1 MGQAILPPRPPF
13 QAAPWRHSRRHCPFA
28 SLHLVN
34 PILLIHWN
42 EAEAEDRVHRLR
54 RAGFSSL
61 ILTSVPNGPVD
72 LRRLLEK
79 PIDAILI
86 DLSRLPSLGRDVGLG
101 LRSRKTTRHIPIV
114 FVDGEPD
121 KVSRVKTVLPDAVF
135 TAWPKIGTAVKT
147 AIKNRPANPLVPN
160 VMAGYSGTPLPK
172 KFGIK
177 PGMVLALIN
186 APDAFE
192 RTLDP
197 LPDGVLIKEDQRG
210 KTDLVVLFA
219 SRMADIYEQFPRA
232 ERSLNYGGKLWIA
245 WLKQASGV
253 KTDVTQPAVREFG
266 LAAGWVDLK
275 ICAIDE
281 TWSGLAFA
289 RRNAKANRAAR

>member
-1 MGQAILPPRPPF
+1 M
-13 QAAPWRHSRRHCPFA
+13 
-28 SLHLVN
+28 N

-42 EAEAEDRVHRLR
+42 EAEAEDRVHRLGK
-54 RAGFSSL
+54 AGFSPL
-61 ILTSVPNGPVD
+61 ILTSVPNSPAD

-79 PIDAILI
+79 PIDAIVI

-101 LRSRKTTRHIPIV
+101 LRSRKTTRYIPIV
-114 FVDGEPD
+114 FVGGEPD
-121 KVSRVKTVLPDAVF
+121 KVSRVKTVLPEAVF
-135 TAWPKIGTAVKT
+135 TEWPKIGKAVKT
-147 AIKNRPANPLVPN
+147 AIKNRPANTLVPN
-160 VMAGYSGTPLPK
+160 VMAAYSGTPLPK
-172 KFGIK
+172 KLGVK
-177 PGMVLALIN
+177 PGIVVALVN

-197 LPDGVLIKEDQRG
+197 LPDGVLSKENLRG

-232 ERSLNYGGKLWIA
+232 ECSLNDCGRLWIA
-245 WLKQASGV
+245 WPKQASGV

-266 LAAGWVDLK
+266 LAAGWVDFK

-289 RRNAKANRAAR
+289 RPNAKASRAAR

>member
-1 MGQAILPPRPPF
+1 M
-13 QAAPWRHSRRHCPFA
+13 
-28 SLHLVN
+28 N

-42 EAEAEDRVHRLR
+42 EAEAEDRAHRLR
-54 RAGFSSL
+54 KAGFSPL
-61 ILTSVPNGPVD
+61 ILTSVANGPAD
-72 LRRLLEK
+72 LRRLLET
-79 PIDAILI
+79 PVDAIVI

-121 KVSRVKTVLPDAVF
+121 KVSRVKTVLPDAIF
-135 TAWPKIGTAVKT
+135 TEWPKIGSAVKT

-172 KFGIK
+172 KLGIK
-177 PGMVLALIN
+177 PGTAVALVN

-197 LPDGVLIKEDQRG
+197 LPDGVLVKEDLRG
-210 KTDLVVLFA
+210 KSDLVVLFA
-219 SRMADIYEQFPRA
+219 SRMADIHEQFPRA
-232 ERSLNYGGKLWIA
+232 ERSLNTGGRLWIA
-245 WLKQASGV
+245 WPKQASGV

-266 LAAGWVDLK
+266 LAAGWVDFK
-275 ICAIDE
+275 VCAIDE

-289 RRNAKANRAAR
+289 RRNAKADRVAR

>member
-1 MGQAILPPRPPF
+1 
-13 QAAPWRHSRRHCPFA
+13 
-28 SLHLVN
+28 LVE

-54 RAGFSSL
+54 KAGFSPL
-61 ILTSVPNGPVD
+61 ILTSVPNGPAD
-72 LRRLLEK
+72 LKRLLDK
-79 PIDAILI
+79 PIDAIVI
-86 DLSRLPSLGRDVGLG
+86 DLSRLPSLGRDVGLS

-121 KVSRVKTVLPDAVF
+121 KVSRVKRVLPDAVF
-135 TAWPKIGTAVKT
+135 TEWPKIRKAVKT

-172 KFGIK
+172 KLGIK
-177 PGMVLALIN
+177 PGIVVALVN
-186 APDAFE
+186 APDPFE

-197 LPDGVLIKEDQRG
+197 LPDGVLIKEDLRG

-219 SRMADIYEQFPRA
+219 SRMAEIYEQFPRA
-232 ERSLNYGGKLWIA
+232 ERSLNDGGRLWIA
-245 WLKQASGV
+245 WPKQASGV

-266 LAAGWVDLK
+266 LAAGWVDFK

-281 TWSGLAFA
+281 TWSGLAFS
-289 RRNAKANRAAR
+289 RRSAKANRAAR

>member
-1 MGQAILPPRPPF
+1 
-13 QAAPWRHSRRHCPFA
+13 
-28 SLHLVN
+28 VN

-42 EAEAEDRVHRLR
+42 EAEAEERVHRLR
-54 RAGFSSL
+54 KAGFSPL
-61 ILTSVPNGPVD
+61 ILTSVRNGPAD

-79 PIDAILI
+79 PIDAIVI

-101 LRSRKTTRHIPIV
+101 LRSRKTTRLLPIV
-114 FVDGEPD
+114 FVDGDPD

-135 TAWPKIGTAVKT
+135 TDWPRIGAAVKT
-147 AIKNRPANPLVPN
+147 AIKNRPTDPLVPN

-172 KFGIK
+172 KLGIK
-177 PGMVLALIN
+177 PGIVVALVN

-192 RTLDP
+192 RTLHP
-197 LPDGVLIKEDQRG
+197 LSDGVLIKEDLRG

-232 ERSLNYGGKLWIA
+232 ERSLNDGGRLWIA
-245 WLKQASGV
+245 WPKQASGV

-266 LAAGWVDLK
+266 LAAGWVDFK

>member
-1 MGQAILPPRPPF
+1 M
-13 QAAPWRHSRRHCPFA
+13 
-28 SLHLVN
+28 N

-54 RAGFSSL
+54 KAGFSPL
-61 ILTSVPNGPVD
+61 ILTSVPNGPAD
-72 LRRLLEK
+72 LRRLFEK
-79 PIDAILI
+79 PIDAIVI

-101 LRSRKTTRHIPIV
+101 LRGRKTTRHIPIV

-135 TAWPKIGTAVKT
+135 TEWPKIGSAVKT

-177 PGMVLALIN
+177 LGMVVALVN
-186 APDAFE
+186 APDVFE

-197 LPDGVLIKEDQRG
+197 LPEGIVLKEDLRG
-210 KTDLVVLFA
+210 KTDLIVLFA
-219 SRMADIYEQFPRA
+219 SRMADVYEQFPRA
-232 ERSLNYGGKLWIA
+232 ERSLKDGGRLWIA
-245 WLKQASGV
+245 WPKQASGV

-266 LAAGWVDLK
+266 LAAAWVDFK
-275 ICAIDE
+275 ICAIDK

-289 RRNAKANRAAR
+289 RRNAKADLAAR

>member
-1 MGQAILPPRPPF
+1 M
-13 QAAPWRHSRRHCPFA
+13 
-28 SLHLVN
+28 N

-42 EAEAEDRVHRLR
+42 EAEAEDRVQRLR
-54 RAGFSSL
+54 KAGFSSL
-61 ILTSVPNGPVD
+61 ILTSVPNAPAD

-79 PIDAILI
+79 PIDAIVI
-86 DLSRLPSLGRDVGLG
+86 DLSRLPSHGRDVGLG

-114 FVDGEPD
+114 FVDGEPV

-135 TAWPKIGTAVKT
+135 TEWTKIGTAVKT
-147 AIKNRPANPLVPN
+147 AIKNRPTNPLVPN
-160 VMAGYSGTPLPK
+160 IMAGYSGTPLPK
-172 KFGIK
+172 KLGIK
-177 PGMVLALIN
+177 PGIVAALVN

-197 LPDGVLIKEDQRG
+197 LPDGVLIEEDLRG

-219 SRMADIYEQFPRA
+219 SRMADIYEQFPWA
-232 ERSLNYGGKLWIA
+232 ERSLNDGGKLWIA
-245 WLKQASGV
+245 WPKQASGV

-266 LAAGWVDLK
+266 LASGWVDFK

-289 RRNAKANRAAR
+289 RRNAKASRAKR

>member
-1 MGQAILPPRPPF
+1 
-13 QAAPWRHSRRHCPFA
+13 
-28 SLHLVN
+28 VN

-42 EAEAEDRVHRLR
+42 EAEAEDRVHRLGK
-54 RAGFSSL
+54 AGFSPL
-61 ILTSVPNGPVD
+61 ILTSVPNSPAD

-79 PIDAILI
+79 PIDAIVI

-101 LRSRKTTRHIPIV
+101 LRSRKTTRYIPIV
-114 FVDGEPD
+114 FVGGEPD
-121 KVSRVKTVLPDAVF
+121 KVSRVKTVLPEAVF
-135 TAWPKIGTAVKT
+135 TEWPKIGKAVKT
-147 AIKNRPANPLVPN
+147 AIKNRPANTLVPN
-160 VMAGYSGTPLPK
+160 VMAAYSGTPLPK
-172 KFGIK
+172 KLGVK
-177 PGMVLALIN
+177 PGIVVALVN

-197 LPDGVLIKEDQRG
+197 LPDGVLSKENLRG

-219 SRMADIYEQFPRA
+219 SRMADIYEQFPRT
-232 ERSLNYGGKLWIA
+232 ERSLNDGGRLWIA
-245 WLKQASGV
+245 WPKQASGV

-266 LAAGWVDLK
+266 LAAGWVDFK

-289 RRNAKANRAAR
+289 RRNAKGNRAVR

>member
-1 MGQAILPPRPPF
+1 MNAIL
-13 QAAPWRHSRRHCPFA
+13 
-28 SLHLVN
+28 LV
-34 PILLIHWN
+34 HWN
-42 EAEAEDRVHRLR
+42 EAEAEDRAHRLR
-54 RAGFSSL
+54 KAGFSPL
-61 ILTSVPNGPVD
+61 IVTSVSNGPAD
-72 LRRLLEK
+72 LRRILEK
-79 PIDAILI
+79 PIDAIVI

-121 KVSRVKTVLPDAVF
+121 KISRTKTVLPDAVF
-135 TAWPKIGTAVKT
+135 TEWPKIGTTVKT

-172 KFGIK
+172 KLGIK
-177 PGMVLALIN
+177 LGIVVALVN

-192 RTLDP
+192 RMLDP
-197 LPDGVLIKEDQRG
+197 LSDGVLINEDLRG

-232 ERSLNYGGKLWIA
+232 ERSLNEGGRLWIA
-245 WLKQASGV
+245 WPKQSSRV
-253 KTDVTQPAVREFG
+253 KTDVTQPIVREFG
-266 LAAGWVDLK
+266 LAAGWVDFK